1 MFFFFL
7 KQSISK
13 VPKENCEINPHKIC
27 NKVFVQVPRLKM
39 ENVCEMIPR
48 EICTTERVQPKLVKV
63 PVIRKMCTKLK
74 NEITTEEKDEESHV
88 INEIAEET
96 YEEVQPNLDGL

>member
-1 MFFFFL
+1 M
-7 KQSISK
+7 
-13 VPKENCEINPHKIC
+13 
-27 NKVFVQVPRLKM
+27 FVQVPRLKM